1 MKNIIDTIL
10 SKCQG
15 KVQSAEVI
23 AYHGQSMPVEFRTG
37 KLHSV
42 EHKESTGI
50 GLRVIRDGR
59 IGFSSTTDLSKLD
72 QLVENAA
79 ASAGFGQKAM
89 FEFPGKCPGR
99 KAAIYDPKLE
109 KFTSEQAIAEGKK
122 NIGTIKEKAP
132 KLKMDVTLRQGL
144 TEVFIANSRGLDVS
158 YKKSVFSHSLSG
170 MAVTS
175 NGLLYVGEGRSSCR
189 LVKEGAKMAGK
200 IVKLYKDAQKPASVS
215 TGKMPVIFSTDA
227 AYLLWMAIG
236 MGVNGK
242 QVQKN
247 ASPLTGKIGQNILS
261 KKITIT
267 DDPGY
272 EYATASSPYDDEGV
286 CTAKMKLFDQ
296 GVLKGFIYDLQTA
309 GMMGVKS
316 TGHASRD
323 FSSLPSPSVSNL
335 VIKPGAARLAEM
347 IKDIRSGVIVYDFLG
362 AGQSNLL
369 AGDFSANI
377 ALGYKIENGKI
388 AGRVKDVMISGNVYE
403 MLKDQ
408 VVELSDDQEMVVS
421 RGSFV
426 TPAVMFKDV
435 NIAGK

>member
-1 MKNIIDTIL
+1 MKNIIDTVL
-10 SKCQG
+10 AKCRG
-15 KVQSAEVI
+15 RVQSAEVI
-23 AYHGQSMPVEFRTG
+23 AFHGQSMPVEFRTG

-42 EHKESTGI
+42 EHKESTGL
-50 GLRVIRDGR
+50 GLRVIKEGR

-72 QLVENAA
+72 QLVDNAV

-89 FEFPGKCPGR
+89 FEFPGKCSIR
-99 KAAIYDPKLE
+99 RAVIYDPKLE
-109 KFTSEQAIAEGKK
+109 KYTSDQAIAEGKK
-122 NIGTIKEKAP
+122 NIETLKEKAP
-132 KLKMDVTLRQGL
+132 KLKLDVTLRKGL
-144 TEVFIANSRGLDVS
+144 TEVYLANTKGLDVA
-158 YKKSVFSHSLSG
+158 YQKSGFSHSISG
-170 MAVTS
+170 MAVTP
-175 NGLLYVGEGRSSCR
+175 NGLLYVGDSRSGCQ
-189 LVKEGAKMAGK
+189 LVREGAKITGK
-200 IVKLYKDAQKPASVS
+200 IVKLYQAAQKPAAVA
-215 TGKMPVIFSTDA
+215 TGKMPVIFTTDA

-242 QVQKN
+242 QIQKK

-272 EYATASSPYDDEGV
+272 QYAVGSSPYDDEGV

-309 GMMGVKS
+309 GIMGEKS

-323 FSSLPSPSVSNL
+323 FNSLPSPGISNL
-335 VIKPGAARLAEM
+335 VIKPGSARLAGM
-347 IKDIRSGVIVYDFLG
+347 IKGVKSGIIVYDFLG

-388 AGRVKDVMISGNVYE
+388 AGRVKDVMISGNVYQ

-408 VVELSDDQEMVVS
+408 VVELSEDQEMVVS
-421 RGSFV
+421 RGSFI
-426 TPAVMFKDV
+426 TPAILFKDV